1 MDLKIARTLLSLE
14 SEYPILQDVYF
25 HKTVE
30 SKRVLAIVV
39 GQGDMAR
46 FLSYGGKILKEIG
59 KFVRKRIRILE
70 QGVDERKFL
79 EDLFFPM
86 NIITINRIWLPDGSV
101 ETRVIFRKKEQ
112 KSPQINIEALK
123 DIAKKLRGIT
133 LRVEFTD

>member
-101 ETRVIFRKKEQ
+101 ETRVIFRKKGQ